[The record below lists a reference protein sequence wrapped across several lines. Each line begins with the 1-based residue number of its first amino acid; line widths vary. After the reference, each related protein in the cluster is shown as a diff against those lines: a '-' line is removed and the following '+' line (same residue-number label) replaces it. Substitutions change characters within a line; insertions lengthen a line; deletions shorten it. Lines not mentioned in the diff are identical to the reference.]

1 MASSGGFWV
10 ASEGSGTVGDAAYP
24 VKTANLIYKLSASGV
39 IEDIV
44 GLPADVN
51 AKQMRFGFEGVAE
64 SEGKLVVAFQ
74 RAWKGESKPR
84 IGVYDLVAKT
94 WQFMF
99 YPLDAVSSPNGG
111 WVGLSDITACLLYT
125 SDAADE

>member
-1 MASSGGFWV
+1 MVNADGSVNLDPEGISVASSGGFWV

-24 VKTANLIYKLSASGV
+24 VKTANLIFKLGVSGV
-39 IEDIV
+39 IEDIIA
-44 GLPADVN
+44 LPAEVN

-64 SEGKLVVAFQ
+64 ADGKLVVAFQ
-74 RAWKGESKPR
+74 RAWKGETSPR

-99 YPLDAVSSPNGG
+99 
-111 WVGLSDITACLLYT
+111 
-125 SDAADE
+125 